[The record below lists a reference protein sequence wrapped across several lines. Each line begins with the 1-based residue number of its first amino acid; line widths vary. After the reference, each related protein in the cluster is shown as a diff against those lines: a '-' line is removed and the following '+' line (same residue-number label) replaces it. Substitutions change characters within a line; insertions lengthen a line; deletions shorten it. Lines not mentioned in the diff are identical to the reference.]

1 MTIPIPAFEWVE
13 EIDYGRNRSDPAHGL
28 VNRGKHR
35 DTKLRRFHL
44 SWDNASQTDRDNLL
58 AEYVA
63 TKGTAGTTTYTP
75 TPRGEGSAVTVSF
88 INESFDQEWNDP
100 DSWAMSCVL
109 EEQLTP
115 Y

>member
-1 MTIPIPAFEWVE
+1 MTIPVPSFEWVE
-13 EIDYGRNRSDPAHGL
+13 EIDHGRTRSDPAHGFL
-28 VNRGKHR
+28 SRGIER
-35 DTKLRRFHL
+35 DVKIRRFHL
-44 SWDNASQTDRDNLL
+44 SWENATQTDRDNLL
-58 AEYVA
+58 AEYNA
-63 TKGTAGTTTYTP
+63 AKGTAGTTTYTP

-88 INESFDQEWNDP
+88 INESLDQEWNDP